1 MIKLLIETNVEINLR
16 SIEEFTRVM
25 AFELLEDKIL
35 FDIQKEENLIKI
47 KVSSENLNKNTE
59 FSYIDLENKIE
70 DQILTMCKISLL
82 KLLNKNYA
90 WGSLMGVRP
99 TKVLRR
105 LLING
110 CDYKEARKILKDFY
124 LVTDDKINLMETVVK
139 KELELLDKSISGNT
153 FLSN

>member
-25 AFELLEDKIL
+25 ASELLEDKIL

-82 KLLNKNYA
+82 KLLDKEINY
-90 WGSLMGVRP
+90 
-99 TKVLRR
+99 
-105 LLING
+105 
-110 CDYKEARKILKDFY
+110 
-124 LVTDDKINLMETVVK
+124 K
-139 KELELLDKSISGNT
+139 KSTIK
-153 FLSN
+153 FR